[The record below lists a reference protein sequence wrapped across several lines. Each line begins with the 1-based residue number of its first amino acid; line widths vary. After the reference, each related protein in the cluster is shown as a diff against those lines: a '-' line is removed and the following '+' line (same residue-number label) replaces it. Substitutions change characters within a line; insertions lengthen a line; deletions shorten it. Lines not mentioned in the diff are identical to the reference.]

1 MAIDFAELKQ
11 LAAVSEAVAVPC
23 SCHDAA
29 LFAWQTVPY
38 SLTLEQ
44 FEEVATLV
52 EDPYAEPT
60 FAEYHPNGTRYD
72 SADAPIAPRY
82 YPANLSQVLRCV
94 KCNRHYL
101 RYTEGGG
108 YFTEQRIRA
117 LRPQVLKDA

>member
-1 MAIDFAELKQ
+1 MTIDFASLKQ
-11 LAAVSEAVAVPC
+11 LAETSAAVVTPC
-23 SCHDAA
+23 TCHDAA
-29 LFAWQTVPY
+29 LLSWQAVPY
-38 SLTLEQ
+38 SLALEQ

-108 YFTEQRIRA
+108 YFTEQRMRA
-117 LRPQVLKDA
+117 LRPQVLEDA